1 MPAEPPVCTV
11 STMNHVGIAVSD
23 IEEALKM
30 YQALFDSPET
40 EILEP
45 DFLPLR
51 AAIIVQGDTHIELLE
66 PTDPDS
72 TIGRFIARHGEGLH
86 HIALNVDNV
95 DAKVAQL
102 MDLGIEMLDQEP
114 RRGLTGRIAFIHPD
128 ATRGALI
135 ELVQPP
141 EAHA

>member
-114 RRGLTGRIAFIHPD
+114 RRGLTGRIAFIHPRS
-128 ATRGALI
+128 TRGALI

>member
-1 MPAEPPVCTV
+1 MTNESPACTV

-23 IEEALKM
+23 IDAALKL
-30 YQALFDSPET
+30 YQALFDSPDT

-51 AAIIVQGDTHIELLE
+51 AAIIVQGDTHIELLQ

-72 TIGRFIARHGEGLH
+72 AIGRFIASHGEGLH

-95 DAKVAQL
+95 AAKVEQL
-102 MDLGIEMLDQEP
+102 KALGIQMVDEEP
-114 RRGLTGRIAFIHPD
+114 RRGLTGSIAFVHPD
-128 ATRGALI
+128 STRGALI